1 MFSTADPVWK
11 EFRFGDATQRPRY
24 VPPTNTRCFPL
35 LYWTYISF
43 FFRLSTAPI
52 SSMIGVVHFYPKWY
66 KNDTFGCLC
75 LGTGFIFFRPQRVG
89 LYKNQLGVVRF
100 TPTCRCSQ
108 YIRGASSISHAPAAC
123 LFLDPAYMF
132 LLNSSFQTF
141 YSNRERV

>member
-1 MFSTADPVWK
+1 M
-11 EFRFGDATQRPRY
+11 RPRY
-24 VPPTNTRCFPL
+24 IPPASTRCFPYYTERIYL
-35 LYWTYISF
+35 
-43 FFRLSTAPI
+43 FRLSTAPI